1 MKFGSFLVGRY
12 VHVESPIHSL
22 DPRAKF
28 LGTLLVIISVLLVPN
43 LFFYLLPTILI
54 LTLILMSGIKL
65 SVYLRGIRSFWFFLV
80 FAAVVQLVSV
90 RGGVR
95 IFSFITSEGLLSC
108 TFVVLRLVLIILAAE
123 IFSMTTPPLL
133 SARGVESVL
142 SLFGMRKLSYEVG
155 MIMTIAMRFVP
166 ILAMEADRILKAQIA
181 RGADFEKGK
190 LMDRLKRLLV
200 VVIPLLVSAM
210 RKAEEL
216 TVAMEARLYTGEPP
230 KIRYRQLAWS
240 TKDTIFLA
248 FSVLLLC
255 SILVARYL

>member
-1 MKFGSFLVGRY
+1 MRFGSFLTGRY

-43 LFFYLLPTILI
+43 LFFYILPAILI
-54 LTLILMSGIKL
+54 LSLIRMSRIGFP
-65 SVYLRGIRSFWFFLV
+65 VYLTGIRSFWFFLV
-80 FAAVVQLVSV
+80 FAAVVQLISV
-90 RGGVR
+90 REGSR
-95 IFSFITSEGLLSC
+95 IFFFITSEGLLSC
-108 TFVVLRLVLIILAAE
+108 AFVVLRLVLIILAAE
-123 IFSMTTPPLL
+123 VFSLTTPPLL
-133 SARGVESVL
+133 SAQGVESVL
-142 SLFGMRKLSYEVG
+142 SLLGMRKLSYEVG

-181 RGADFEKGK
+181 RGADFERGK
-190 LMDRLKRLLV
+190 LVDRLKRLLV

>member
-1 MKFGSFLVGRY
+1 MRFGSFLTGRY

-43 LFFYLLPTILI
+43 LFFYILPAILI
-54 LTLILMSGIKL
+54 LSLIRMSRIGFP
-65 SVYLRGIRSFWFFLV
+65 VYLTGIRSFWFFLV
-80 FAAVVQLVSV
+80 FAAVVQLISV
-90 RGGVR
+90 REGSR
-95 IFSFITSEGLLSC
+95 IFFFITSEGLLSC
-108 TFVVLRLVLIILAAE
+108 AFVVLRLVLIILAAE
-123 IFSMTTPPLL
+123 VFSLTTPPLL
-133 SARGVESVL
+133 SAQGVESVL
-142 SLFGMRKLSYEVG
+142 SLFGMRKLSYEIG

-181 RGADFEKGK
+181 RGADFERGK
-190 LMDRLKRLLV
+190 LVDRLKRLLV